1 VSLQINQVQI
11 EELMKSFYMLSG
23 IKFVLFDTDFKEIIS
38 YPKGNCDFCAIM
50 KSHPKTRRKCNYA
63 DRCSFKKCEKQNSLI
78 IYKCHAGL
86 VETVMPLHQNENV
99 IGYLMFGQILY
110 NTNETKQYDEIKN
123 LTKDYFKDDEFDD
136 LIKSVR
142 TLSNEYLS
150 SVENIMTACIS
161 YIHIN
166 QILTATKTGLWAQI
180 DYYIER
186 NTAKNFSLEEMADDL
201 GVSVSSIC
209 KTAKNHS
216 NKTVLQLLT
225 EKRLKKAKNLLKSTD
240 MNINEIAYTVGI
252 QDYNYFTKLFKKHEE
267 LTPSQYRKNYRKI
280 QN

>member
-1 VSLQINQVQI
+1 MNYDFGKIKKLIKDFYAVTGQRIGVFDKDFNIIFEYPEKCCNFCERIRKSQKGFDAC
-11 EELMKSFYMLSG
+11 MKSDKTFLEEAS
-23 IKFVLFDTDFKEIIS
+23 
-38 YPKGNCDFCAIM
+38 KG
-50 KSHPKTRRKCNYA
+50 KTIRAR
-63 DRCSFKKCEKQNSLI
+63 
-78 IYKCHAGL
+78 CHAGL
-86 VETVMPLHQNENV
+86 LEICAPIIDDMG
-99 IGYLMFGQILY
+99 ISGYLMFGQILY